1 MKKKLF
7 VLLIFI
13 FSTAFQSKNK
23 DVFICTSKSSK
34 TYHLKKDCA
43 GIKKCKSKIKKIK
56 KEKAER
62 VGRTFCKLEKKLKY

>member
-1 MKKKLF
+1 MKKIILR
-7 VLLIFI
+7 LLIFA
-13 FSTAFQSKNK
+13 FSTAFQSKKN
-23 DVFICTSKSSK
+23 DVFICTTKSSK

-62 VGRTFCKLEKKLKY
+62 VGRTFCKLEKN